1 MSSEESNVFN
11 RTYPALTAAQQYH
24 LEVYGCVVIENT
36 LTEDGNEDLIES
48 LQKLK
53 REFFATDDPTDA
65 SIRGCWFTAHSA
77 GFHSSLCCG
86 SIVLLLGRIL
96 PKAYC
101 CY

>member
-1 MSSEESNVFN
+1 MSSEESNVFKLP
-11 RTYPALTAAQQYH
+11 YPALTPAQRYH
-24 LEVYGCVVIENT
+24 LEIFGCVIIKNT
-36 LTEDGNEDLIES
+36 LTENENEGLFES

-53 REFFATDDPTDA
+53 RKFLATDDPTDA